1 MLNNSDES
9 GQPVL
14 FLILAGMLSV
24 FTIENDV
31 CCRFIIYGLYYV
43 EAGSFYAHFLKSF
56 QHKWVLNFVR
66 DFLVIFCDD
75 HMDFMFQFVNNGVS
89 H

>member
-1 MLNNSDES
+1 MKVDNL
-9 GQPVL
+9 VL
-14 FLILAGMLSV
+14 FLILGGMLSV

-31 CCRFIIYGLYYV
+31 CCRLIIYGLYCV

-56 QHKWVLNFVR
+56 HHKSVLNYVK
-66 DFLVIFCDD
+66 DFFGIYYD
-75 HMDFMFQFVNNGVS
+75 HMVFIFQFVNNGVS